1 MNLKSIIKWKKPD
14 TQILNT
20 VWFHFYELL
29 QKAKINRQFSDCHMK
44 VSAVKGK
51 VEDLWVMEVLS
62 VIKPYTFH
70 HTS

>member
-29 QKAKINRQFSDCHMK
+29 QKAKLVGSSVIATWR
-44 VSAVKGK
+44 VLAVKGN